1 MRGLRNMQGLC
12 RRLILAAAVT
22 ILSAAVSVSAWAEAP
37 PSKREG
43 AGWDLA
49 RWQMSTDA
57 LDKAYGDR
65 LQKLD
70 PVLTFGAVYVERVL
84 RKAVYGKLDF
94 TAYFQMDADKHQLV
108 QVMLERRRGQAS
120 PAAFKNLL
128 ESLTAEYG
136 VPSKTCVVNKA
147 EQEPFVK
154 TVVWKAPGTVIEA
167 SFLDFNTTGILHQ
180 DPQKDNLDPLI
191 PYSERKLFSRRGLP
205 RRIVLRFHADNR
217 SDLSSGMGCP

>member
-1 MRGLRNMQGLC
+1 MRRLC
-12 RRLILAAAVT
+12 RCFFLAAAIIIPVANPT
-22 ILSAAVSVSAWAEAP
+22 AAESPTPKQNS
-37 PSKREG
+37 

-49 RWQMSTDA
+49 RWQMNTDA

-70 PVLTFGAVYVERVL
+70 PAIDFGTIYVDRVL
-84 RKAVYGKLDF
+84 RKATYGELDF

-128 ESLTAEYG
+128 ESLNAQYG
-136 VPSKTCVVNKA
+136 KPSKNCLVNKA
-147 EQEPFVK
+147 EREPFVE
-154 TVVWKAPGTVIEA
+154 TVVWKVLGTVVEA

-205 RRIVLRFHADNR
+205 RRIVLRFHADSR
-217 SDLSSGMGCP
+217 KDLSSGMGCP

>member
-1 MRGLRNMQGLC
+1 MQ
-12 RRLILAAAVT
+12 RLIRYFISSFMFAMVAVAA
-22 ILSAAVSVSAWAEAP
+22 IAESP
-37 PSKREG
+37 PLQRDL

-49 RWQMSTDA
+49 RWKMSSQA

-70 PVLTFGAVYVERVL
+70 PAINFGKIYVDRVL
-84 RKAVYGKLDF
+84 RKATYGDLDF
-94 TAYFQMDADKHQLV
+94 AAYFQMDVENHQLV

-128 ESLTAEYG
+128 ESLNAQYG
-136 VPSKTCVVNKA
+136 APSKTCLVNKA
-147 EQEPFVK
+147 EQEPFVE
-154 TVVWKAPGTVIEA
+154 TVMWKVPGTVVEA

-205 RRIVLRFHADNR
+205 RRIVLRFHAENR
-217 SDLSSGMGCP
+217 SDLSSGMGCK

>member
-1 MRGLRNMQGLC
+1 MQRLC
-12 RRLILAAAVT
+12 RYFLFAAVITITVATLAAAE
-22 ILSAAVSVSAWAEAP
+22 SP
-37 PSKREG
+37 PLNQDK

-57 LDKAYGDR
+57 LDKAYGER

-70 PVLTFGAVYVERVL
+70 PAINFGKVYVNRVL
-84 RKAVYGKLDF
+84 RKATYGDLDF
-94 TAYFQMDADKHQLV
+94 TAYFQMDAEKHQLV

-120 PAAFKNLL
+120 PAAFKKLL
-128 ESLTAEYG
+128 ESLNAQYG
-136 VPSKTCVVNKA
+136 APSKTCLVNKA

-154 TVVWKAPGTVIEA
+154 TVVWKVPGTVVEA
-167 SFLDFNTTGILHQ
+167 SVLDFNTTGILHQ

-205 RRIVLRFHADNR
+205 HRIVLRFHADNR
-217 SDLSSGMGCP
+217 SDLSSGMGCR

>member
-1 MRGLRNMQGLC
+1 MWKQRNMQRFLRCFMAAIMFMGVAVT
-12 RRLILAAAVT
+12 AAAE
-22 ILSAAVSVSAWAEAP
+22 S
-37 PSKREG
+37 PSSQQNFS
-43 AGWDLA
+43 GWDLA
-49 RWQMSTDA
+49 RWKMSTAA

-70 PVLTFGAVYVERVL
+70 PALNFGAAYVDRVL
-84 RKAVYGKLDF
+84 RKVTYGKLDF
-94 TAYFQMDADKHQLV
+94 TAYFQMDAGNHQLV

-128 ESLTAEYG
+128 ESLNADYG
-136 VPSKTCVVNKA
+136 TPSKTCLVNKA
-147 EQEPFVK
+147 EKEPFVE
-154 TVVWKAPGTVIEA
+154 TVMWKVPGTVVEA
-167 SFLDFNTTGILHQ
+167 SFLDFTTTGILHE

-205 RRIVLRFHADNR
+205 RRIVLRFHPDNR

>member
-1 MRGLRNMQGLC
+1 MQ
-12 RRLILAAAVT
+12 RLIRYFISSFMFAMVAVAA
-22 ILSAAVSVSAWAEAP
+22 IAESP
-37 PSKREG
+37 PLQQNL

-49 RWQMSTDA
+49 RWKMSSQA

-70 PVLTFGAVYVERVL
+70 PAINFGKIYVDRVL
-84 RKAVYGKLDF
+84 RKATYGDLDF
-94 TAYFQMDADKHQLV
+94 AAYFQMDAENHQLV

-128 ESLTAEYG
+128 ESLNAQYG
-136 VPSKTCVVNKA
+136 APSKTCLVNKA
-147 EQEPFVK
+147 EQEPFVE
-154 TVVWKAPGTVIEA
+154 TVVWKVPGTVVEA

-205 RRIVLRFHADNR
+205 RRIVLRFHAENR
-217 SDLSSGMGCP
+217 SDLSSGMGCK